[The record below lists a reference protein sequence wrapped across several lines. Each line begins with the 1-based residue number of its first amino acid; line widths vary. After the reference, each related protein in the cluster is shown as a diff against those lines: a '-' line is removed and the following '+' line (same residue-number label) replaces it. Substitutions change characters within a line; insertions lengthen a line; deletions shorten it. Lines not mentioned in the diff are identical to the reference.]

1 MNTSSSETIRPVFG
15 KILLLFVIPV
25 LFTLSCATG
34 TPPAGVP
41 AELPAD
47 GTPEAAKA
55 AEPEPTD
62 TPAILAK
69 IAALLG
75 KEEYDGALALFD
87 RIDPADAETADIRLL
102 KASALG
108 SAGRTDDARAIV
120 ADVSSREPDNMDA
133 LYVLSALEG
142 GTGKDRERKNILERI
157 VKTDPKYV
165 KALVDLGNLA
175 FGGTRA
181 LTTAAGYFD
190 RALREEPDNRDALVG
205 RAQVYR
211 YSRDPKNAE
220 RLLNR
225 AVRLYPQW
233 AGPLHERARLYRGA
247 GYPVQAMEDIDK
259 AKALEPGN
267 YWIAVDR
274 GGILLDLN
282 RKQESLEEFSR
293 AVALDPGS
301 FIAYVYT
308 AGIKDEFGDY
318 EGAERDYTTLTK
330 LRPEYYFAF
339 EGLGVLKMRKQLWA
353 EARDNFL
360 EAYRQAPKEPG
371 YALLAAM
378 NWMRAGRQNDPRQF
392 LETALRRVERESPD
406 WYLLRLYHDLAGDN
420 DIVIRLD
427 REKNLDTKAKSL
439 YYLAHYYDI
448 RGNKSL
454 ADKYFLQVKD
464 LDRRAIPEWRL
475 NELALEER
483 DLKAF

>member
-1 MNTSSSETIRPVFG
+1 MNTSSPGTIHCVLKKVFPVV
-15 KILLLFVIPV
+15 IMAAVFV
-25 LFTLSCATG
+25 LSCTTG
-34 TPPAGVP
+34 APPVDMPPDRAP
-41 AELPAD
+41 AETAK
-47 GTPEAAKA
+47 PERPA
-55 AEPEPTD
+55 AEPAGTQD
-62 TPAILAK
+62 ILAR
-69 IAALLG
+69 IAVLLG
-75 KEEYDGALALFD
+75 REDYTAALALFD
-87 RIDPADAETADIRLL
+87 RIDPADAKTADIQLL

-108 SAGRTDDARAIV
+108 SAGRTGEARTIVTAIF
-120 ADVSSREPDNMDA
+120 SQEPDNMDA
-133 LYVLSALEG
+133 LYVLSVLEG
-142 GTGKDRERKNILERI
+142 REGKDREQKKILEQI
-157 VKTDPKYV
+157 IQTDPKHV
-165 KALVDLGNLA
+165 AALVDLGNLA
-175 FGGTRA
+175 FGGTRS
-181 LTTAAGYFD
+181 LTAAAGYFD
-190 RALREEPDNRDALVG
+190 RALKEDPGNRDAMVG

-247 GYPVQAMEDIDK
+247 GYPVQALEDIDK
-259 AKALEPGN
+259 AKTLEPDN

-274 GGILLDLN
+274 GSILLDLN
-282 RKQESLEEFSR
+282 RKQEALEEFSR
-293 AVALDPGS
+293 AVTLSPGS

-318 EGAERDYTTLTK
+318 EEAEKDYGALIK

-339 EGLGVLKMRKQLWA
+339 EGLGVLKMRKHLWA
-353 EARDNFL
+353 EARDHFL
-360 EAYRQAPKEPG
+360 EAYRQAPKESN

-392 LETALRRVERESPD
+392 LETAIRRVERESLD

-420 DIVIRLD
+420 DIVVRLD
-427 REKNLDTKAKSL
+427 REKNLDIKARTL
-439 YYLAHYYDI
+439 YYLASYYDI
-448 RGNKSL
+448 RGNKNL

-483 DLKAF
+483 NLKAF